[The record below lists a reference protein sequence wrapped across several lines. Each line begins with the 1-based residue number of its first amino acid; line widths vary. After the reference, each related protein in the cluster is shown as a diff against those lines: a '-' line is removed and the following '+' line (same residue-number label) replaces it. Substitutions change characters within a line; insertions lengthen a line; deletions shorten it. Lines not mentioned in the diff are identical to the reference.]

1 MIIKLG
7 RGRSVVWN
15 NGSHYMGE
23 FDANG
28 REYNVF
34 SFAWEKNRP
43 SQLDALEAFLRYESE
58 EA

>member
-1 MIIKLG
+1 
-7 RGRSVVWN
+7 
-15 NGSHYMGE
+15 MGE